1 MKLQGTAIAVLAAAA
16 IIAGAIVLRP
26 AGSSDS
32 GTAFAASKVSNDPG
46 ALAQYLRFG
55 GQSSVNV
62 KPDTAEVDV
71 TTTGDATSSN
81 EAIDQASKR
90 MVQVIAAL
98 KGMGIAEDDLQ
109 SSGVY
114 SYEDYDK
121 SGTFH
126 ASQSLSVTVRD
137 VAKAGAVLNT
147 ANDAG
152 ADQVSGP
159 SFSISD
165 QRTAYRQALK
175 EAIQDARAK
184 ADAAAEQMGVK
195 VTGVVSVSDQSDPG
209 PSPLLYAA
217 ASRWAKDST
226 GVPVQPGTLDVGADV
241 VVVFSYA

>member
-55 GQSSVNV
+55 GQSSVKV
-62 KPDTAEVDV
+62 RPDTAEVDV
-71 TTTGDATSSN
+71 TTTGDASSSK
-81 EAIDQASKR
+81 EAIGQASAR
-90 MVQVIAAL
+90 MTQVIAAL

-109 SSGVY
+109 TSSVY
-114 SYEDYDK
+114 SYEDSDTK
-121 SGTFH
+121 GTYH

-137 VAKAGAVLNT
+137 VSRAGAVLNT

-165 QRTAYRQALK
+165 QRAAYRQALK
-175 EAIQDARAK
+175 EAIQDARA
-184 ADAAAEQMGVK
+184 
-195 VTGVVSVSDQSDPG
+195 
-209 PSPLLYAA
+209 
-217 ASRWAKDST
+217 
-226 GVPVQPGTLDVGADV
+226 
-241 VVVFSYA
+241 